1 MRRAVRA
8 FLGERTLCSD
18 FQLRDGLFPEPVLRL
33 FDQGLALK
41 IPRNVFS
48 AWMVARLPGAAG
60 SRPVDQLVTCRCSRT
75 RWPYSLTCSGS
86 GPMKS
91 AADGQ
96 MPGIRSLLLGRVSLR
111 TP

>member
-60 SRPVDQLVTCRCSRT
+60 SRPVDQLDDLPLLQNSV
-75 RWPYSLTCSGS
+75 
-86 GPMKS
+86 
-91 AADGQ
+91 AVFAD
-96 MPGIRSLLLGRVSLR
+96 MFRLR
-111 TP
+111 PDEKRR